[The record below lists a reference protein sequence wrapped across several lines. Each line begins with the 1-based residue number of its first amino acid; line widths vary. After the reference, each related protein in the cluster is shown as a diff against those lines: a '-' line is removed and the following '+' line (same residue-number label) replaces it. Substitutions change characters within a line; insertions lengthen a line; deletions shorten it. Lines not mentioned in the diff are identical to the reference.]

1 SSTRD
6 AATLGRELILQ
17 YYEAQLASLY
27 GRLSASDYQVEISPQ
42 IGELINRYRE
52 AFPEL
57 EVNQMRFPEP
67 ELYRRLLAYIHH
79 RIRLS
84 REEPTSSAGYAGPE
98 NLIDDLQVI
107 RKSLVAHNAIRSAEL
122 LLDPLLRTIR
132 VFGFHLHSIDIRQH

>member
-1 SSTRD
+1 
-6 AATLGRELILQ
+6 
-17 YYEAQLASLY
+17 
-27 GRLSASDYQVEISPQ
+27 
-42 IGELINRYRE
+42 
-52 AFPEL
+52 
-57 EVNQMRFPEP
+57 MRFPEP

-107 RKSLVAHNAIRSAEL
+107 RKSLVAHNAIPSAEL

-132 VFGFHLHSIDIRQH
+132 VFGFHLHSIDIRQHARVQAAAVAEIACNSATRSEPLSANTADVLDTLRVVKEIKLRYGCETISAW